1 MLTPKREKFA
11 QAYVELD
18 CGAAA
23 YREAFTTK
31 NMSDKSVWEHASRL
45 LKDVKVR
52 ARVEELKAEH
62 RKRHNVTVDDL
73 LGELEEARVAAMT
86 CEKPQAAAAVG
97 ATMGK
102 ARILGLDKQ
111 VLEHQNAAVTVVVN
125 RPDGN

>member
-23 YREAFTTK
+23 YREAFSTK

>member
-11 QAYVELD
+11 QSYVELD

-23 YREAFTTK
+23 YREAFSTK

-62 RKRHNVTVDDL
+62 RKRHNLTVDDL

>member
-11 QAYVELD
+11 QSYVELG
-18 CGAAA
+18 CGAKA
-23 YREAFTTK
+23 YREAFSTK
-31 NMSDKSVWEHASRL
+31 GMSDKTIWEAASRL
-45 LKDVKVR
+45 LKDSKVA
-52 ARVEELKAEH
+52 ARVEELKEVH